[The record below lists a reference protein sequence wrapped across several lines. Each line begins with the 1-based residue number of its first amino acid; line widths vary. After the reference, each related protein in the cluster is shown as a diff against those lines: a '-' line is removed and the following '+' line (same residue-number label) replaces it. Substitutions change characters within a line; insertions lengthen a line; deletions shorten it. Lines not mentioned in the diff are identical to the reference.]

1 LVSVDGN
8 LETVGFINSSDVIDT
23 KNKTMVQFGSKPTFN
38 SIIKIICFGIGTSGQ
53 VVPSNLIRVN
63 EQLLQFDGSTRTFL
77 LDNFVN
83 LASASAQSSVLV
95 DLNGT
100 QLIGVDTIY
109 QTYDGT
115 NNNIILG
122 LDPQEAIGT
131 ITSGNIEVFINNVL
145 QVFVVDYTFNGNEN
159 LISVNSSN
167 LEIGD
172 IIKIE
177 VNVRAEYSITNDSIT
192 IASTVNLQQADT
204 ITVTWFSNYSSMNIL
219 TDEYTGGKINYKLA
233 RLPLSADYIWIY
245 KNGIR
250 LTKDRDFSVFI
261 QKGIVYLNDST
272 TDTDKIKIVQFAK
285 EIYQSPRVYEIF
297 KDMLNTVHYKRF
309 SKDNKIKL
317 IEPLYYYST
326 SIKVSDADLLG
337 EPIISRNIPGVVY
350 VNKERIEYMIKSG
363 NTLSQLRRGSLGT
376 AIAEIHNVDS
386 YVVDVGPTESI
397 PYSESQEKIDFIS
410 DGSSQLIGPLSFIP
424 NLAIKSNWYRE
435 DIPIEYG
442 ACNEL
447 EVFVAGKRLRKDP
460 IDVYNEVLGSTSPSA
475 DITVQAEFS
484 VDGQTPFIRVSE
496 VVPAGIL
503 ITIVRKKG
511 RIWQE
516 RGSGT
521 ASAGKTFLENNTAII
536 NFIAKK
542 SSELPE

>member
-1 LVSVDGN
+1 
-8 LETVGFINSSDVIDT
+8 
-23 KNKTMVQFGSKPTFN
+23 
-38 SIIKIICFGIGTSGQ
+38 
-53 VVPSNLIRVN
+53 
-63 EQLLQFDGSTRTFL
+63 
-77 LDNFVN
+77 
-83 LASASAQSSVLV
+83 
-95 DLNGT
+95 
-100 QLIGVDTIY
+100 
-109 QTYDGT
+109 
-115 NNNIILG
+115 
-122 LDPQEAIGT
+122 
-131 ITSGNIEVFINNVL
+131 
-145 QVFVVDYTFNGNEN
+145 
-159 LISVNSSN
+159 
-167 LEIGD
+167 
-172 IIKIE
+172 
-177 VNVRAEYSITNDSIT
+177 
-192 IASTVNLQQADT
+192 
-204 ITVTWFSNYSSMNIL
+204 
-219 TDEYTGGKINYKLA
+219 
-233 RLPLSADYIWIY
+233 
-245 KNGIR
+245 
-250 LTKDRDFSVFI
+250 
-261 QKGIVYLNDST
+261 
-272 TDTDKIKIVQFAK
+272 
-285 EIYQSPRVYEIF
+285 
-297 KDMLNTVHYKRF
+297 
-309 SKDNKIKL
+309 
-317 IEPLYYYST
+317 
-326 SIKVSDADLLG
+326 
-337 EPIISRNIPGVVY
+337 
-350 VNKERIEYMIKSG
+350 MIKSG

-376 AIAEIHNVDS
+376 AIAEIHDVDS

-460 IDVYNEVLGSTSPSA
+460 IDVYNEILGSTSPSA